1 MTKKIALFML
11 GLATLGG
18 TLGFVSANNY
28 NSTTP
33 SGFGLNES
41 YSAGITGI
49 AGTGQDQQN
58 RLIDVIKTAI
68 NWVLGIL

>member
-1 MTKKIALFML
+1 ML
-11 GLATLGG
+11 GLATFGG
-18 TLGFVSANNY
+18 TLGFVSANNTT
-28 NSTTP
+28 NTATP

-49 AGTGQDQQN
+49 AGTGQNQQN
-58 RLIDVIKTAI
+58 KLIDVIKTAI